1 MISLEL
7 VKKLSVLKSS
17 INGTDLVTLYIPPNY
32 SLAIVTESIVTELGT
47 ASNIKDKNVRKSV
60 ISSLKSCQQT
70 IKSSKYHKAPENGL
84 VLLASSDMLSDD
96 AKYYV

>member
-1 MISLEL
+1 MISSEL
-7 VKKLSVLKSS
+7 IKKISVLRSS
-17 INGTDLVTLYIPPNY
+17 INGTDLLTLYIPPNY
-32 SLAIVTESIVTELGT
+32 SLSLVSESITTELGT

-70 IKSSKYHKAPENGL
+70 IKSCKYNKAPENGL
-84 VLLASSDMLSDD
+84 VLLANDMLVDD